1 MKGGWGKGEKQNII
15 DMSNRNTH
23 LPQPRESA
31 AVCARTAAR
40 AWVLTDAVSAEVE
53 VDCIEENV

>member
-1 MKGGWGKGEKQNII
+1 
-15 DMSNRNTH
+15 MSNRTTH
-23 LPQPRESA
+23 PPQPRESA